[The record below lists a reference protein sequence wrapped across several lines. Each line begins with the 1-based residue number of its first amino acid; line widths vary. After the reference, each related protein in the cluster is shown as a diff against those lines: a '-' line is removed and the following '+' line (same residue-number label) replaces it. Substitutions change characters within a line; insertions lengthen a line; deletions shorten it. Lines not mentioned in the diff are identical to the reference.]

1 MKDNPKSFFEH
12 LDELRK
18 RIVISAFATAIGVA
32 VSFIFRDRLFDV
44 KSGLLMFPLRIR
56 TSDILSYLLSLIS
69 RTGIDSTFINLFQLF
84 FRSRTQN
91 TNTVSL
97 FSAAPIEKFMVVFK
111 AAFIVG
117 ILIAAPIILYQF
129 WVFVMPAL
137 KRHEKRYMIPLFFI
151 TLIFFIA
158 GASFAFLIVIPLSIP
173 ILSGFLP
180 SIENQWR
187 LEYYFSFV
195 INMMLAFGL
204 AFELPIVMGF
214 IARIGVLGADTFK
227 RKRKIAIVL
236 IFIASAILTP
246 QQDPFTLFLMA
257 LPLMGLYELGIRF
270 AMMAGEREAEIL
282 SG

>member
-1 MKDNPKSFFEH
+1 MKDEPKSFFSH

-18 RIVISAFATAIGVA
+18 RIFISAFATAIGVII
-32 VSFIFRDRLFDV
+32 SFVFRDRLFDV

-56 TSDILSYLLSLIS
+56 TSDILSYLLSIIS
-69 RTGIDSTFINLFQLF
+69 RAGIDSTFINLFQLF

-91 TNTVSL
+91 ANTISL
-97 FSAAPIEKFMVVFK
+97 FAAAPIEKFMVVFK
-111 AAFIVG
+111 TAFIVG
-117 ILIAAPIILYQF
+117 ILIASPVIFYQF
-129 WVFVMPAL
+129 WAFVMPAL

-151 TLIFFIA
+151 TLIFFVV
-158 GASFAFLIVIPLSIP
+158 GASFAFFVVIPLSIP

-195 INMMLAFGL
+195 IQVMLAFGA

-227 RKRKIAIVL
+227 RKRKIAIIL